1 MAIWPWLRRPERQG
15 QTLDDHPNL
24 KRWWQQMSERPAVQR
39 AIAVLADR
47 GAAVTR
53 SDEAWDT
60 LFGAG
65 QLNHN

>member
-1 MAIWPWLRRPERQG
+1 MDA
-15 QTLDDHPNL
+15 
-24 KRWWQQMSERPAVQR
+24 RPAVQR

-47 GAAVTR
+47 GAAVTQ